1 MKVTQKKKFWDSPA
15 KKWSLVLAVLA
26 VAFVAYSL
34 SGDSLFVNWG
44 QAVPVINLIP
54 EGVDD
59 PLENLVPALENEDIG
74 TEEDNEL
81 RPSGFYSNYRLERER
96 VRSQEMEIL
105 TEMIADPASSEEI
118 RTDAQRQKLAVAS
131 AIEEE
136 LLLEAML
143 MAKNFQDVAVFVQ
156 PGQVTVVVSG
166 AVDGQEATKI
176 SDMAARTTG
185 VDHENIIIIPRLD

>member
-15 KKWSLVLAVLA
+15 KKWSLVLIVLA
-26 VAFVAYSL
+26 VAFIAYSL
-34 SGDSLFVNWG
+34 RGDNLFVNWG
-44 QAVPVINLIP
+44 QAVPVINLVA
-54 EGVDD
+54 EAGDD
-59 PLENLVPALENEDIG
+59 PEEILVPALEKEDI
-74 TEEDNEL
+74 EAKEDNEL

-105 TEMIADPASSEEI
+105 AELIADPASSEEI
-118 RTDAQRQKLAVAS
+118 RTDAERQKLAVVS

-136 LLLEAML
+136 MLLEAML

-156 PGQVTVVVSG
+156 PDQVTVVVSG
-166 AVDGQEATKI
+166 VVDEKEATKI

-185 VDHENIIIIPRLD
+185 VNYENIVIIPRSD